1 MMKDAVRALETGA
14 FAEIGV
20 LAFFVAFLLIVVYAL
35 TLSKRSRDAAKQI
48 PLDDLPDAFPS
59 HTTNGNPA

>member
-20 LAFFVAFLLIVVYAL
+20 VAFFVAFLLVVAYAF
-35 TLSKRSRDAAKQI
+35 TLSKRSREAHKQL
-48 PLDDLPDAFPS
+48 PLEDLPDAFPAHVS
-59 HTTNGNPA
+59 NGNDA